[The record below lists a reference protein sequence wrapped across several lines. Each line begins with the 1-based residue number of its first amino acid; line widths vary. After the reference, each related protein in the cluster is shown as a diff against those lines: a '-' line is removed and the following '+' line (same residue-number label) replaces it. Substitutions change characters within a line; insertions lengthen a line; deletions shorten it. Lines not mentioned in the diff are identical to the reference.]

1 MPRACC
7 PPYCRSNTCFAARS
21 RYTARVTD
29 TEACIALNMVP
40 GMGPVRLRALLE
52 TFETPQRILAA
63 GRAALR
69 AVKGVGQETAD
80 AIASWESSVDLAA
93 ELKRIADFGAKVIT
107 VNSPEYPAALRT
119 IHNPP
124 VVLYVWGELLPTDAY
139 AIGIVGSR
147 NVTHYGTETAKKLSY
162 QIAFAGYAIV
172 SGLARGIDTAAHQG
186 ALAAKG
192 RTIAVL
198 GSGLSVLYPPE
209 NLGLAEKITESG
221 AVVSE
226 YPMERP
232 ADRQTFPYR
241 NRIVAGWGRGLL
253 VVEAGL
259 NSGALI
265 TANQAVEQGRTVFA
279 VPGQIDRPT
288 SAGTN
293 RLIQQGARLVTS
305 ADDILDELG
314 TLIPRAASASSSQKS
329 AHTGS
334 EDSAPMPV
342 LSHDETLLITALEVG
357 ELTIDELSQATRLPL
372 GKISGTLLGLEM
384 KRLIR
389 ALPGHRYARA

>member
-1 MPRACC
+1 
-7 PPYCRSNTCFAARS
+7 
-21 RYTARVTD
+21 
-29 TEACIALNMVP
+29 MVP
-40 GMGPVRLRALLE
+40 GMGPVRLRTLLE

-63 GRAALR
+63 GAAALR
-69 AVKGVGQETAD
+69 AAKGVGKETAD
-80 AIASWESSVDLAA
+80 SIAAWESHVDLTA
-93 ELKRIADFGAKVIT
+93 ELKRIADFSAKVIT
-107 VNSPEYPAALRT
+107 MNSPEYPTALRT

-124 VVLYVWGELLPTDAY
+124 VVLYVWGDLRPADAH
-139 AIGIVGSR
+139 AIGVVGSR
-147 NVTHYGTETAKKLSY
+147 NVTHYGTETAKKISY

-198 GSGLSVLYPPE
+198 GSGLSQLYPPE
-209 NLGLAEKITESG
+209 NHSLAEKIAASG

-314 TLIPRAASASSSQKS
+314 TLIPRGASLSPSEKGPQAGSTDPSSRP
-329 AHTGS
+329 A
-334 EDSAPMPV
+334 
-342 LSHDETLLITALEVG
+342 LSHDETLLVTALQVG
-357 ELTIDELSQATRLPL
+357 DMSIDELSAATRLPL

-389 ALPGHRYARA
+389 ALPGHRYERV

>member
-1 MPRACC
+1 M
-7 PPYCRSNTCFAARS
+7 TE
-21 RYTARVTD
+21 

-40 GMGPVRLRALLE
+40 GMGPVRMRTLLE
-52 TFETPQRILAA
+52 TFETPQRILTA
-63 GRAALR
+63 GASALR
-69 AVKGVGQETAD
+69 AAKGVGKETAD
-80 AIASWESSVDLAA
+80 SIASWESHVDLAA

-107 VNSPEYPAALRT
+107 ASSPEYPTALGT

-124 VVLYVWGELLPTDAY
+124 VVLYVWGDILPADAH

-162 QIAFAGYAIV
+162 QLAFAGYTVV
-172 SGLARGIDTAAHQG
+172 SGLARGIDTSAHQG

-192 RTIAVL
+192 RTIAVI
-198 GSGLSVLYPPE
+198 GSGLSQLYPPE
-209 NLGLAEKITESG
+209 NMGLAEKIAESG
-221 AVVSE
+221 AIVSE

-265 TANQAVEQGRTVFA
+265 TANQAVEHGRTVFA

-314 TLIPRAASASSSQKS
+314 TLIPRSQTISTLEKS
-329 AHTGS
+329 TRSGTP
-334 EDSAPMPV
+334 APATAPA
-342 LSHDETLLITALEVG
+342 LSHDETLLVTALEVG
-357 ELTIDELSQATRLPL
+357 ELTLDELSESTRLPL
-372 GKISGTLLGLEM
+372 SKVSATLLGLEM
-384 KRLIR
+384 KRLVR
-389 ALPGHRYARA
+389 ALPGHRYVRA

>member
-1 MPRACC
+1 
-7 PPYCRSNTCFAARS
+7 
-21 RYTARVTD
+21 
-29 TEACIALNMVP
+29 
-40 GMGPVRLRALLE
+40 MGPVRLRTLIE

-63 GRAALR
+63 GAAALR
-69 AVKGVGQETAD
+69 SAKGVGPETAD
-80 AIASWESSVDLAA
+80 AIASWETHVDLAA

-107 VNSPEYPAALRT
+107 GSSPEYPSALRT

-124 VVLYVWGELLPTDAY
+124 VVLYVWGELRSADAH
-139 AIGIVGSR
+139 AIGVVGSR

-162 QIAFAGYAIV
+162 QLAFAGYTVV
-172 SGLARGIDTAAHQG
+172 SGLARGIDTSAHHG

-198 GSGLSVLYPPE
+198 GSGLATLYPPE
-209 NLGLAEKITESG
+209 NLGLAEKIAASG

-279 VPGQIDRPT
+279 VPGPIDRPT

-314 TLIPRAASASSSQKS
+314 TLIPRAS
-329 AHTGS
+329 
-334 EDSAPMPV
+334 PMPGMEKPAV
-342 LSHDETLLITALEVG
+342 TASVPTLSHDETLLVTALEVG
-357 ELTIDELSQATRLPL
+357 ELTLDELAAATRLP
-372 GKISGTLLGLEM
+372 GPKVSSTLLGLEM
-384 KRLIR
+384 KRLVR
-389 ALPGHRYARA
+389 ALPGHRYVRT